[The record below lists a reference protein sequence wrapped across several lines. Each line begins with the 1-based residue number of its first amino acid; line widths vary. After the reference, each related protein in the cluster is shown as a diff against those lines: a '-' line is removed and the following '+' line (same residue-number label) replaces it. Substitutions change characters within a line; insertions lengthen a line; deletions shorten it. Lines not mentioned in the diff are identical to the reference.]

1 MNRRQL
7 LSMFGSLVLA
17 RPFFAI
23 AASNSGAASTMAL
36 LNKSNYA

>member
-23 AASNSGAASTMAL
+23 AASNSGAASGFVAL
-36 LNKSNYA
+36 T